1 MLYSDLKIVTYPR
14 SGLNFF
20 RELLEQQNHSFD
32 ASHSI
37 DEFKKG
43 IIPITIARNPID
55 SVCSHFAMV
64 SFYHDGGDFLLL
76 ENFLQDY
83 IKSYEWFLNNNTYI
97 ISYDDLVENPK
108 KTIKKFLTSFSL
120 SHVDIEYNINT
131 LKDDDTKQYLVTSKN
146 QPSYEK
152 AKRLILQAKNLERAE
167 DLYRQAL
174 FHKWV
179 FNDWNTFDWN
189 TLIS

>member
-1 MLYSDLKIVTYPR
+1 
-14 SGLNFF
+14 
-20 RELLEQQNHSFD
+20 
-32 ASHSI
+32 
-37 DEFKKG
+37 
-43 IIPITIARNPID
+43 
-55 SVCSHFAMV
+55 
-64 SFYHDGGDFLLL
+64 
-76 ENFLQDY
+76 
-83 IKSYEWFLNNNTYI
+83 
-97 ISYDDLVENPK
+97 LVENPK